1 MQLHFETCKHLQQC
15 TLCGKKRVNIG
26 NLQVLTVDRFI
37 VTRRVYV
44 ETLYVRNAKKRWSKG
59 MLPADINMLIGK

>member
-1 MQLHFETCKHLQQC
+1 MYFMW
-15 TLCGKKRVNIG
+15 KKKELILAICY